1 MKKGDIVR
9 PKHTGRPIRKMV
21 NGTVVRYETD
31 KDMLAQVL
39 TDPVKASPLDTDD
52 WEMVHLLLLDT
63 FDEIRRSRGVGK

>member
-1 MKKGDIVR
+1 
-9 PKHTGRPIRKMV
+9 
-21 NGTVVRYETD
+21 
-31 KDMLAQVL
+31 MLAQVL